1 MMRVQLYNV
10 CLGGVTS
17 LRTLVFFFPF
27 LISSVV
33 TQSNMAVWMEYFFCL
48 ECMCMVFSDSRSM
61 LKLEIGGLTHNL

>member
-17 LRTLVFFFPF
+17 SRTLVFFFPF

-33 TQSNMAVWMEYFFCL
+33 TQIWLYGWYIFSALSVCVWCSVTAEVL
-48 ECMCMVFSDSRSM
+48 N
-61 LKLEIGGLTHNL
+61 LKLED